1 MQTIQ
6 CQKMVLT
13 ELNSKSSVIPFHV
26 TFAAFLF
33 QVQSHLPHEIGTSG
47 CAKWRNNSI
56 CWIKKLTINLLMFG
70 TPFWKLFQYWNIKG
84 WNGLCPLRLQCSP
97 QTLYQLR
104 GCPSCWRGSIA
115 TGILRRINLSN
126 VPKSLW
132 IAELCN
138 KTFTGACQNVYRCM
152 SKCLQ
157 VQVKTFTGVHQ
168 NVYRCVS
175 KHLQVQAKTFTF
187 WVKWKRGIH
196 ESKNEE
202 TKKYKIKR
210 YYLETNF
217 DNEAKK
223 FASVGSCA
231 AAANNLP
238 ASLPNHDSTLALMWL
253 QQACALMPGRSNLKF
268 LVIQKR

>member
-1 MQTIQ
+1 MKINENKWNLEIDFGSYETFAESSFLSTYLKKTCYKLQTIQ

-13 ELNSKSSVIPFHV
+13 ELNSESSVIPFHV

-70 TPFWKLFQYWNIKG
+70 TPFWKSFQYWNIKG

-104 GCPSCWRGSIA
+104 GCPSCWSWSIA

-138 KTFTGACQNVYRCM
+138 KTFTGVSRR
-152 SKCLQ
+152 LQ
-157 VQVKTFTGVHQ
+157 VHVKTFTGACQ
-168 NVYRCVS
+168 NIYRCRS
-175 KHLQVQAKTFTF
+175 KRLHF
-187 WVKWKRGIH
+187 
-196 ESKNEE
+196 E
-202 TKKYKIKR
+202 
-210 YYLETNF
+210 
-217 DNEAKK
+217 
-223 FASVGSCA
+223 
-231 AAANNLP
+231 
-238 ASLPNHDSTLALMWL
+238 
-253 QQACALMPGRSNLKF
+253 
-268 LVIQKR
+268 